1 MWESDGLVISGAVQL
16 VAFRVQLHTCRNGVK
31 VNERKR
37 GRDETE
43 TKKTPGSL
51 RRKEKEAKGGG
62 YTSFYEPSP
71 LLISPPVA

>member
-16 VAFRVQLHTCRNGVK
+16 VAFSVQVHTCRNGVK

-43 TKKTPGSL
+43 KKTTGSL

-62 YTSFYEPSP
+62 RTSFYEPNA

>member
-1 MWESDGLVISGAVQL
+1 VISGAVQL

-43 TKKTPGSL
+43 TKKL
-51 RRKEKEAKGGG
+51 QAH
-62 YTSFYEPSP
+62 
-71 LLISPPVA
+71 